1 MLKNHG
7 SKTAISFGDQSFSY
21 SQLFSNIGHFSSL
34 INIQKG
40 QHCVIFS
47 ENNPQW
53 VFAFYAVW
61 MQGGVPVPVDFMAS
75 ASEVSYILKDS
86 QPTVIF
92 CSKKTKTLLH
102 EAVYKADIKA
112 EIILLDEQQ
121 TVENTAEDI
130 QFPDFDSDE
139 TAVMIYTSGTT
150 GSPKGVMLSYKN
162 LVQNIDAVSIH
173 IPIYHANS
181 RVMVLLPLHHV
192 FPLVGTLVIPFYLGA
207 AIAISPSLATED
219 ILGTLQKN
227 QITII
232 IGVPR
237 LYAAIHKG
245 IKTKINQSKAASLL
259 FKIATKLQSKGFAKK
274 VFGAVHKKFG
284 GSVEFLVSGGAA
296 LDPVVGGDFQTLGF
310 EVLEGY
316 GMSEA
321 APMITFTQP
330 GRVKIGSPGQVVP
343 GTELRLVDG
352 EITSKGN
359 HIMKGYYNRPEETA
373 DVIKDGWLHTGDL
386 GYVDKDGFLFITGRK
401 KEIIILSNGK
411 NVNPSEIENV
421 LLESELIADC
431 GVFYA
436 NEQLQLLVVPSTETV
451 ISEND
456 NQTIE
461 EVIKQNVIK
470 PFNTQVS
477 SYKKLHR
484 IHFTNQE
491 LPRTRLGKL
500 QRFKLEALLAQK
512 EVQKKKSEMPAD
524 SVFML
529 LHQYILADKKIDARP
544 QDHLEDDLGFD
555 SLDKISMQTWLSQT
569 FGVDIEPNEL
579 TKFETIEALSAW
591 ISENKTK
598 EEDTKINWTDIL
610 REKVHFQLP
619 ATWFTGNLAV
629 WSSRLFFRI
638 YFRFRSTGVKNLP
651 NGPFIL
657 APNHQSSF
665 DGMFVASML
674 RYKQVRGTYFYA
686 KEKHIR
692 AAWLKFLAN
701 RNNIIIMDMNRDL
714 KTSIQKM
721 GEVLRRKKNLII
733 FPEGTR
739 TINGHLGDFKKTFAI
754 LASEL
759 KVPVVPV
766 SISGAFEAMP
776 RGSYFPKPWKRITV
790 EFLDPIYPGDH
801 TYESLADNVREMIR
815 QKQQTGNKGVLNVD

>member
-7 SKTAISFGDQSFSY
+7 SKTAISFGDQTFTY
-21 SQLFSNIGHFSSL
+21 DHLFANIRHFAHEVKVE
-34 INIQKG
+34 KG
-40 QHCVIFS
+40 EHCVIFS

-53 VFAFYAVW
+53 VFVFYAIW
-61 MQGGVPVPVDFMAS
+61 MQQGVPVPVDFMAT

-86 QPTVIF
+86 EPSVIF
-92 CSKKTKTLLH
+92 CSKKTKPLLH
-102 EAVYKADIKA
+102 EAVYNADIKA
-112 EIILLDEQQ
+112 KIVVLDEQE
-121 TVENTAEDI
+121 TVLSEAGDL
-130 QFPDFDSDE
+130 QFPAFERDD

-162 LVQNIDAVSIH
+162 LVQNIDAVSKH
-173 IPIYHANS
+173 IPIYRADS

-192 FPLVGTLVIPFYLGA
+192 FPLVGTLIIPFYLGA
-207 AIAISPSLATED
+207 GIAISPSLSTDA
-219 ILGTLQKN
+219 ILDTLQKN
-227 QITII
+227 KITII

-245 IKTKINQSKAASLL
+245 IKTKINQSKVASALFALAA
-259 FKIATKLQSKGFAKK
+259 KLKSKRFSKK
-274 VFGAVHKKFG
+274 VFGAVHQKFG
-284 GSVEFLVSGGAA
+284 GAVECLVSGGAA

-330 GRVKIGSPGQVVP
+330 GRVRIGSPGQVVP
-343 GTELRLVDG
+343 GTQLKIVDG
-352 EITSKGN
+352 EITSSGD
-359 HIMKGYYNRPEETA
+359 HIMKGYYKRPEETA

-436 NEQLQLLVVPSTETV
+436 NDQLQLIVVPATDSIITEQEGQTV
-451 ISEND
+451 
-456 NQTIE
+456 E
-461 EVIKQNVIK
+461 EAIRQHVIK
-470 PFNTQVS
+470 PFNENVS

-484 IHFTNQE
+484 IHFSSQE

-500 QRFKLEALLAQK
+500 QRFKLEGLLSQK
-512 EVQKKKSEMPAD
+512 QETQAKAEMPTD
-524 SVFML
+524 SVFHL
-529 LHQYILADKKIDARP
+529 IHEYILSEKKIDAGAT
-544 QDHLEDDLGFD
+544 DHLENDLGFD

-569 FGVDIEPNEL
+569 FGVEIEPNDL
-579 TKFETIEALSAW
+579 TNFASIQDLSAW
-591 ISENKTK
+591 VSTNKVK

-610 REKVHFQLP
+610 REKVHIQLP

-629 WSSRLFFRI
+629 WSSRLFFKL
-638 YFRFRSTGVKNLP
+638 YFRFNATGLKNLP
-651 NGPFIL
+651 KGPFIL

-721 GEVLRRKKNLII
+721 GEVLKRNKNLII

-739 TINGHLGDFKKTFAI
+739 TLNGHLGDFKKTFAI

-766 SISGAFEAMP
+766 SISGAFEALP
-776 RGSYFPKPWKRITV
+776 RGSYFPKPWKRIKV
-790 EFLDPIYPGDH
+790 EFLEPIYPGSH
-801 TYESLADNVREMIR
+801 TYESLAENVRDMIQQR
-815 QKQQTGNKGVLNVD
+815 QQSGARV

>member
-7 SKTAISFGDQSFSY
+7 SKTAISFGDQTFTY
-21 SQLFSNIGHFSSL
+21 DHLFANIRHFAHEVKVE
-34 INIQKG
+34 KG
-40 QHCVIFS
+40 EHCVIFS

-53 VFAFYAVW
+53 VFAFYAIW
-61 MQGGVPVPVDFMAS
+61 MQQGVPVPVDFMAT

-86 QPTVIF
+86 EPSVIF
-92 CSKKTKTLLH
+92 CSKQTKPLLH
-102 EAVYKADIKA
+102 EAVYNADIKA
-112 EIILLDEQQ
+112 KIVVLDEQE
-121 TVENTAEDI
+121 TVLSEAGDL
-130 QFPDFDSDE
+130 QFPTFERDD

-162 LVQNIDAVSIH
+162 LVQNIDAVSKH
-173 IPIYHANS
+173 IPIYRADS

-192 FPLVGTLVIPFYLGA
+192 FPLVGTLIIPFYLGA
-207 AIAISPSLATED
+207 GIAISPSLSTDA
-219 ILGTLQKN
+219 ILDTLQKN
-227 QITII
+227 KITII

-245 IKTKINQSKAASLL
+245 IKTKINQSKVASALFALAA
-259 FKIATKLQSKGFAKK
+259 KLKSKRFSKK
-274 VFGAVHKKFG
+274 VFGAVHQKFG
-284 GSVEFLVSGGAA
+284 GAVECLVSGGAA

-330 GRVKIGSPGQVVP
+330 GRVRIGSPGQVVP
-343 GTELRLVDG
+343 GTQLKIVDG
-352 EITSKGN
+352 EITSSGD
-359 HIMKGYYNRPEETA
+359 HIMKGYYKRPEETA
-373 DVIKDGWLHTGDL
+373 DVIKNGWLHTGDL

-436 NEQLQLLVVPSTETV
+436 NDQLQLIVVPATDSIITEQEGQTV
-451 ISEND
+451 
-456 NQTIE
+456 E
-461 EVIKQNVIK
+461 EAIRQHVIK
-470 PFNTQVS
+470 PFNENVS

-484 IHFTNQE
+484 IHFSSQE

-500 QRFKLEALLAQK
+500 QRFKLEGLLSQK
-512 EVQKKKSEMPAD
+512 QETQAKAEMPTD
-524 SVFML
+524 SVFHL
-529 LHQYILADKKIDARP
+529 IHEYILSEKKIDAGAT
-544 QDHLEDDLGFD
+544 DHLENDLGFD

-569 FGVDIEPNEL
+569 FGVEIEPNDL
-579 TKFETIEALSAW
+579 TNFASIQDLSAW
-591 ISENKTK
+591 VSTNKVK

-610 REKVHFQLP
+610 REKVHIQLP

-629 WSSRLFFRI
+629 WSSRLFFKL
-638 YFRFRSTGVKNLP
+638 YFRFNATGLKNLP
-651 NGPFIL
+651 KGPFIL

-721 GEVLRRKKNLII
+721 GEVLKRNKNLII

-739 TINGHLGDFKKTFAI
+739 TLNGHLGDFKKTFAI

-766 SISGAFEAMP
+766 SISGAFEALP
-776 RGSYFPKPWKRITV
+776 RGSYFPKPWKRIKV
-790 EFLDPIYPGDH
+790 EFLEPIYPGSH
-801 TYESLADNVREMIR
+801 TYESLAENVRDMIQQR
-815 QKQQTGNKGVLNVD
+815 QQSGARV